1 MNAPEELST
10 IPNCV
15 RSLAGRPRK
24 IKRSELAPYVRCK
37 CSVCLWCQDN
47 AKWDRVFEKFVDP
60 TYYSRPLGTAI
71 GSPLSGL

>member
-1 MNAPEELST
+1 MNTAEEISPVPKC
-10 IPNCV
+10 I

-37 CSVCLWCQDN
+37 CGVCLWCQDN

-60 TYYSRPLGTAI
+60 HYYTRPLDTAM
-71 GSPLSGL
+71 GSPLSEL